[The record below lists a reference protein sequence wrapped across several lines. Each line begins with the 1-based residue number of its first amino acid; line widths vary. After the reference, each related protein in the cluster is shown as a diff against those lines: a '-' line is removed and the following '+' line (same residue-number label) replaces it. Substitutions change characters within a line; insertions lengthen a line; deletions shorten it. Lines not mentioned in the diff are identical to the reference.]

1 LNKLDR
7 SPKPGAAVTNQDV
20 ARGAGLAALARLGAL
35 IEVVAQPAYT
45 WLFGI
50 ATYGIYTV
58 LWAAVNIVENVIDL
72 SMTQALQ
79 RIVPTENEDDAHASV
94 RFALLVSVL
103 PAALLALGAT
113 IFAEPLAA
121 MLSAAPKDQAQLPLA
136 IAIFAW
142 ALPLWTF
149 VEVATSAARAR
160 RAFGPEIR
168 LRIFWEQV
176 ARLGF
181 AVGFFA
187 LGAHSLGLLLA
198 HLASLFLTAILSA
211 RLLGRYYDA
220 RRLLTAPASP
230 RLRREL
236 LKTGFALLP
245 SAISRRLFNDLPAIL
260 LNLAFPAARGATAA
274 GLFGIA
280 RKVASVPLIVRQAFQ
295 YVLAPLAAA
304 QAAHDRAGVAALYGF
319 ATRLSIVFVVP
330 LSALLMLIA
339 SDILSLFA
347 PEAAAALPLLVILVL
362 GRAGEAVVG
371 PATPVVEMTGH
382 RILPLVNSAIG
393 LGAWALLGAWLVPAQ
408 GATGMAWA
416 VSAGTVLIAWAA
428 TLELRIAD
436 GLVAFDAQAIRA
448 LAVSLLV
455 STALWAAGLALGPF
469 GASVRATGLLL
480 LFWPAQWVALRLALP
495 LADRQSLGGVARRLK
510 LVSA

>member
-1 LNKLDR
+1 
-7 SPKPGAAVTNQDV
+7 V
-20 ARGAGLAALARLGAL
+20 ARGAGLAAAARLGAL
-35 IEVVAQPAYT
+35 IEIIAQPAYT

-79 RIVPTENEDDAHASV
+79 RIVPTGSEEDAHASV
-94 RFALLVSVL
+94 RFALLVSVV

-121 MLSAAPKDQAQLPLA
+121 MLSAAPKDEALLPTA
-136 IAIFAW
+136 IALFAW

-176 ARLGF
+176 ARLIF

-198 HLASLFLTAILSA
+198 HLASLFLTALLSA
-211 RLLGRYYDA
+211 RLLGRYYDP
-220 RRLLTAPASP
+220 RLLLTAPASP
-230 RLRREL
+230 QLRREL

-260 LNLAFPAARGATAA
+260 LNLSFPGTRGATAA

-280 RKVASVPLIVRQAFQ
+280 RKVSSVPLIVRQAFQ

-304 QAAHDRAGVAALYGF
+304 QAAHDRTGVAALYGF
-319 ATRLSIVFVVP
+319 ATRLSIAFVVP
-330 LSALLMLIA
+330 LSALLILTA
-339 SDILSLFA
+339 SDTLSLFA
-347 PEAAAALPLLVILVL
+347 PEAAAALPLLVILVF
-362 GRAGEAVVG
+362 GRALEAIVG

-436 GLVAFDAQAIRA
+436 GVVAFDGAAVRA
-448 LAVSLLV
+448 LTVAALV
-455 STALWAAGLALGPF
+455 SAVLWALGAALEPFGARARALVLLLSFAPALWAVLRFGLP
-469 GASVRATGLLL
+469 R
-480 LFWPAQWVALRLALP
+480 
-495 LADRQSLGGVARRLK
+495 ADRQSLGKAGRKFK